1 MVWAGKQIQYYLIF
15 PTLSLSRWRPLSY
28 RNWFL
33 YDNGLRLERV
43 KVSLEAIFSEM
54 IGTNEKVFIFWPGNC
69 SMNVLY
75 PSPLKSF
82 VLSICSRDSMKT
94 QPTDI
99 FARVATYSQMSCR
112 LQSWWLFGRLLLS
125 LSSFWGRLNEYQK
138 FLGTWW

>member
-1 MVWAGKQIQYYLIF
+1 MVWAGKQIQYYPIF
-15 PTLSLSRWRPLSY
+15 PTLTLSRWRPLSY

-94 QPTDI
+94 QLTDI
-99 FARVATYSQMSCR
+99 FTVKCLAGCSHDGSLEDYYWAFHPFEVDKMSTR
-112 LQSWWLFGRLLLS
+112 NFG
-125 LSSFWGRLNEYQK
+125 E
-138 FLGTWW
+138 LGDKK